1 MTYFFTRNVPI
12 IDRAKPAFVLN
23 EEKKKRRER
32 EEKRVEAAERVL
44 LELAKVRATEE
55 AEVSRQLSELKDRPD
70 RNWNTEVKETLK
82 KAGSIPQSLQK

>member
-55 AEVSRQLSELKDRPD
+55 AEVSRQLSELKDRLD
-70 RNWNTEVKETLK
+70 REGNKQVKEALK
-82 KAGSIPQSLQK
+82 KNE